1 MSRRTKGIYFPREP
15 NRPEPLVALSKRK
28 VRFEEVDPLGI
39 VWHGRYA
46 SYLEDGRVAFGDKYD
61 LSYVTM
67 KRESFLAP
75 IVQMHIDYHSPLRYD
90 NEFTISARLVWS
102 DAVKMN
108 FEYILENSAGLVV
121 ATGYTV
127 QLLTDLEQNI
137 LLARPQF
144 VENLCD
150 RWMRGEIT

>member
-1 MSRRTKGIYFPREP
+1 M
-15 NRPEPLVALSKRK
+15 RK

-67 KRESFLAP
+67 RREKFLAP
-75 IVQMHIDYHSPLRYD
+75 IVQMHIDYHSPLRFD
-90 NEFTISARLVWS
+90 DEFTITARLVWS
-102 DAVKMN
+102 DAVRIN
-108 FEYILENSAGLVV
+108 FEYILENSAGMVT

-127 QLLTDLEQNI
+127 QLLTNIDQNI
-137 LLARPQF
+137 LLARPVF
-144 VENLCD
+144 VEDLCH
-150 RWMRGEIT
+150 RWMKGEIS